1 VVQFSLPTNRCLWA
15 VSICSFEEA
24 KPRAV
29 ASLVPDNITKAEN
42 GGNTEF
48 AGAKTGVESVAI

>member
-1 VVQFSLPTNRCLWA
+1 LWA